1 MPTGWVLDATFAFD
15 DLGRTQEATSLL
27 AGRQPRTRW
36 LDAANAC
43 AAGDRVAAAEILAAM
58 GDATNE
64 AHARLRAAELGGQ
77 RDQIAAALAF
87 FRGVGATALVRRA
100 EALLAASA

>member
-1 MPTGWVLDATFAFD
+1 MPTGWVLDATFAFE

-27 AGRQPRTRW
+27 AGRPRTRW
-36 LDAANAC
+36 LDAANAY